1 MSRSYD
7 IERTEQGLDIE
18 QASARIRELELSL
31 MRIRGLATWWSAK
44 SKGEIYAE
52 SGKALGLT
60 EKS

>member
-1 MSRSYD
+1 MTL
-7 IERTEQGLDIE
+7 EE
-18 QASARIRELELSL
+18 ASARIRELELSL

-52 SGKALGLT
+52 ACKALGLT